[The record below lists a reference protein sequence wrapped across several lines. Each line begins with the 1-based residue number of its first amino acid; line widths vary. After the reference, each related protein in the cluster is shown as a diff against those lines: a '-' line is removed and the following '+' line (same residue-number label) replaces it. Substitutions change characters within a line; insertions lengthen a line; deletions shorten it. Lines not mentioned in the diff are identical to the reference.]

1 MSKSVQLLIKNCR
14 YLLGVRVTHD
24 PPSFGKPFPLPIELN
39 SRWFFIY
46 YLHILK
52 VTKLWSPDGG
62 TEASTTRRSN
72 NPESLSSTDKNAAN
86 MITENSQL
94 KKQLAQVT

>member
-1 MSKSVQLLIKNCR
+1 MQVPL
-14 YLLGVRVTHD
+14 RVTS
-24 PPSFGKPFPLPIELN
+24 PPPPPPPPPQDISPAYWTEFKIDF
-39 SRWFFIY
+39 SY
-46 YLHILK
+46 DYLYILK

-72 NPESLSSTDKNAAN
+72 NPESLSSMDKNAAN

-94 KKQLAQVT
+94 KKQLAQVTQL